1 MVASM
6 TAFGRMERTGEGG
19 SVVWEVRSVNHRYLE
34 MAVRLPEDLRGL
46 EAAVRERIAGKV
58 QRGKVDC
65 QLRYERDAG
74 AEAALSINETLAKR
88 VIAAVESLPITG
100 PTTLNPID
108 ILRWPGVLQKQ
119 TTDADALAAR
129 LLAFLDEALD
139 ALVDTRQREGAKIA
153 RILEER
159 CAAVSAISS
168 GARAR
173 LPGLMDAIRARYQQ
187 RAGELKVELEPSR
200 LEQEILLLT
209 QKMDVAEELE
219 RLDAHVEEV
228 RRALRQKEPVGR
240 RLDFLMQEMNREAN
254 TYGAKAANM
263 ELNYASV
270 EIKVLIEQMREQI
283 QNVE

>member
-1 MVASM
+1 MIASM
-6 TAFGRMERTGEGG
+6 TAFGRLERSGEWG
-19 SVVWEVRSVNHRYLE
+19 SAIWEVRSVNHRYLE
-34 MAVRLPEDLRGL
+34 MAIRLPEDLRGL
-46 EAAVRERIAGKV
+46 EPAVRERIARRI

-65 QLRYERDAG
+65 QLRHERDAG
-74 AEAALSINETLAKR
+74 GDDSLHVNAALAKR
-88 VIAAVESLPITG
+88 VIAAAESLPVAG

-108 ILRWPGVLQKQ
+108 ILRWPGVLQK
-119 TTDADALAAR
+119 TTADAEELAAM
-129 LLAFLDEALD
+129 LLGFLDEALA
-139 ALVDTRQREGAKIA
+139 ALVDTRRREGAKIA

-159 CAAVSAISS
+159 CAAISAISA
-168 GARAR
+168 GARDR
-173 LPGLMDAIRARYQQ
+173 LPGLIDAIRARYQQ
-187 RAGELKVELEPSR
+187 RASELKVELEPVR

-209 QKMDVAEELE
+209 QKMDVTEELD

-228 RRALRQKEPVGR
+228 CRVLRQQEPVGR

-270 EIKVLIEQMREQI
+270 DIKVLIEQMREQV